1 MATAETGLPSSN
13 PLEKPAVFL
22 NLPYDRRFEK
32 LFLAYI
38 AGISAFGMLPR
49 ATLELPNTERRLD
62 LILQLISGC
71 EYSVHDLSR
80 VQLDRRHALI
90 TPRFNMPFEL
100 GLAVAHHKIR
110 GSHTW
115 YVFEEMDR
123 RVTKSLSDLGGTD
136 VYIHGGTLNG
146 VFSQLLDAFL
156 RGGRQPTVPQ
166 MWAIYRVLR
175 GSVPNILHKTGAKTL
190 FKARPFYE
198 LSILASGQADKLLV
212 GQAPLDVKT
221 ESARQK
227 SKISKH

>member
-1 MATAETGLPSSN
+1 MATPETSLPKRKPS
-13 PLEKPAVFL
+13 EKPAVFL
-22 NLPYDRRFEK
+22 NLPYDRRFER

-38 AGISAFGMLPR
+38 AGISAFGMLPH
-49 ATLELPNTERRLD
+49 ATLELPNSQRRLD
-62 LILQLISGC
+62 LILQLIAEC

-80 VQLDRRHALI
+80 VQLDRRRALV

-110 GSHTW
+110 GAHTW
-115 YVFEEMDR
+115 YVFEEMDQ
-123 RVTKSLSDLGGTD
+123 RVAKSLSDLGGTD

-146 VFSQLLDAFL
+146 LFSQLLDAFV

-175 GSVPNILHKTGAKTL
+175 ASVPDILHKTGARTV

-212 GQAPLDVKT
+212 AQPAHASSSTRRG
-221 ESARQK
+221 S
-227 SKISKH
+227 SGS